1 MSLMGAVGEGRT
13 RRSEGGLGEAPQLSR
28 VASGGWQREHSSGV
42 LRSRLNS
49 VLPLCHPGNHKRRA
63 GIRRTR
69 TPSWLA
75 AQISDDKWVP
85 SLCSCT
91 PGLRV
96 QLRPFAPRSPPYL
109 LWVPVMRLEE
119 GQEATCPTW
128 DLAKPPWAP
137 VPPNFLSSSPGKHVR
152 FDGNPAP
159 QTRGRGRGGE
169 VWHVKCSVTAVV

>member
-1 MSLMGAVGEGRT
+1 MS
-13 RRSEGGLGEAPQLSR
+13 
-28 VASGGWQREHSSGV
+28 
-42 LRSRLNS
+42 
-49 VLPLCHPGNHKRRA
+49 
-63 GIRRTR
+63 
-69 TPSWLA
+69 
-75 AQISDDKWVP
+75 

-96 QLRPFAPRSPPYL
+96 QSRPFAPRSPPYL

-137 VPPNFLSSSPGKHVR
+137 VPPNFLSSRPGKHVR

-159 QTRGRGRGGE
+159 PNQRQRQRRRGMARQTQHDSCGVMGGRRCSGCGLGFAVGQRGSNPLMNSWATAGRNSSHFTSIQSSNKSSRSACHGP
-169 VWHVKCSVTAVV
+169 VRCRR